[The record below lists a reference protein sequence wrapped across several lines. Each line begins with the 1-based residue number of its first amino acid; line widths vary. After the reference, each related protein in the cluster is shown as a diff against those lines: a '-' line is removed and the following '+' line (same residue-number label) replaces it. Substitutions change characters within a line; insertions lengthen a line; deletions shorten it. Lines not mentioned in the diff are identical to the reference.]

1 MKTTFEKLL
10 DKEMESISY
19 LPARKWVK
27 EHLVKPW
34 QKTLLW
40 EYGNQEPFQ
49 AWVFANFQERNV
61 VAAYCSDGGFGA
73 LGSPWGII
81 FSNDDYFGMDAGWYS
96 TLESLI
102 MDGWVDTPKGWSVP

>member
-1 MKTTFEKLL
+1 MMTPFEKNLETEI
-10 DKEMESISY
+10 KSISY
-19 LPARKWVK
+19 SPARRWITG
-27 EHLVKPW
+27 HLIKPW

-40 EYGNQEPFQ
+40 EYGNEEPFK
-49 AWVFANFQERNV
+49 AWVFADFQERDV

-81 FSNDDYFGMDAGWYS
+81 FSNGNYFGMDAGWYK

-102 MDGWVDTPKGWSVP
+102 MDGWIDTPKGWEVP